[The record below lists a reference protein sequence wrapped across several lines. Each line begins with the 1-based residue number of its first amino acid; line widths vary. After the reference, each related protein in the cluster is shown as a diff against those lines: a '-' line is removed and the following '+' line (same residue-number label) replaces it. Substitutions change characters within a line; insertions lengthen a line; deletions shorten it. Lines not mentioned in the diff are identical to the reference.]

1 MSNKKLFSAVLATL
15 VILSI
20 VAGSTVAFAQTA
32 TPTTNATKNV
42 TKGAV
47 ASAVKSAVASKNVTG
62 AVKSAVASKKT
73 AVASAAASKAAGFLG
88 LPGFEAVY
96 GVVGLLAVAYLV
108 MRRRK

>member
-1 MSNKKLFSAVLATL
+1 MMSKKLFSAVLATL

-47 ASAVKSAVASKNVTG
+47 ASAVKSAAAS
-62 AVKSAVASKKT
+62 
-73 AVASAAASKAAGFLG
+73 VASAAASKAAGFLG

-96 GVVGLLAVAYLV
+96 GVAGLLAVAYLV
-108 MRRRK
+108 MRRRN

>member
-1 MSNKKLFSAVLATL
+1 MISKKLFSAVLATL

-20 VAGSTVAFAQTA
+20 VAGSTVAFAQTEMA
-32 TPTTNATKNV
+32 TANASRNV

-47 ASAVKSAVASKNVTG
+47 TSAIKSAAASKNVTKG
-62 AVKSAVASKKT
+62 

>member
-1 MSNKKLFSAVLATL
+1 MINKKLFSAVLATL

-42 TKGAV
+42 TRGAV
-47 ASAVKSAVASKNVTG
+47 ASAAKSAVASKNVTG
-62 AVKSAVASKKT
+62 AVKSAVAS
-73 AVASAAASKAAGFLG
+73 AAASASGGFLG

-108 MRRRK
+108 MRHRQ